1 MAQNLRLQVTGYV
14 PYRRNGAEAV
24 AEMSSRRKL
33 FRRGFGNTKSAAVLS
48 RFINNARLAYLWVL
62 EVDCSI
68 LRMGLRLCVQKLSN
82 PQPSPAGIYVVLRGG
97 LRHE

>member
-1 MAQNLRLQVTGYV
+1 MYRIGAMAHEAVTEMGRRLQ
-14 PYRRNGAEAV
+14 
-24 AEMSSRRKL
+24 L
-33 FRRGFGNTKSAAVLS
+33 FRRGFGNTEGAAALS
-48 RFINNARLAYLWVL
+48 GFINNARLAYLWVL

-82 PQPSPAGIYVVLRGG
+82 PEPSPAGIYVVLRGG